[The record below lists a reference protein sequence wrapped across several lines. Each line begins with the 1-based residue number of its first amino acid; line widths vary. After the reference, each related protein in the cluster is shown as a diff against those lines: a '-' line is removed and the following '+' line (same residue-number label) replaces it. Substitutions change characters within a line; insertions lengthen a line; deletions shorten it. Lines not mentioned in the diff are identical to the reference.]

1 VSKKAP
7 LIKQKYIMD
16 DEYFS
21 EEELSDSDSDSLSL
35 QESTNETQF
44 SNQYKNHQIET
55 LKQLRK
61 CLNEN
66 KILKHRLVI
75 ENELD
80 KFTTA
85 DDYRTPNAIMLPLR
99 DQSTSTLAETTTTTT
114 ATTTNHLNNNTAAAS
129 KPVIQT
135 PKQNNNLIS
144 TSLEVESKEE
154 TSRKVVI
161 NTHTD
166 GIFKSLKHDKS
177 VQVNMTKSL
186 NGPGGGGGDVKA
198 GKKKEE
204 ADNSKMLI
212 VENVVEEVASP
223 VKQPPAPVRMMN
235 SQKVDLHETACQ
247 TEENYADK
255 EKILELNGI
264 VESQKQKFE
273 RDLKS
278 IQIKCDEAQ
287 NKVITNRY
295 LQYIK

>member
-1 VSKKAP
+1 
-7 LIKQKYIMD
+7 MD

-35 QESTNETQF
+35 QESTNEAHF

-75 ENELD
+75 VEAELE
-80 KFTTA
+80 KFTTT
-85 DDYRTPNAIMLPLR
+85 DYRTPNAIILPLR
-99 DQSTSTLAETTTTTT
+99 DQSTSTLGET
-114 ATTTNHLNNNTAAAS
+114 TTTNHLNNNTAS
-129 KPVIQT
+129 NKPVIQT

-144 TSLEVESKEE
+144 TSLEVDSKEE
-154 TSRKVVI
+154 QSRKVVI
-161 NTHTD
+161 NTD
-166 GIFKSLKHDKS
+166 GIFKSMKHDKS
-177 VQVNMTKSL
+177 VQVNMTTKGL
-186 NGPGGGGGDVKA
+186 NGGDVVRNKDSE
-198 GKKKEE
+198 KKE
-204 ADNSKMLI
+204 ADNRKILI

-223 VKQPPAPVRMMN
+223 VKPPPPPPPPVMMVI
-235 SQKVDLHETACQ
+235 SAKVDLHESACQ

-264 VESQKQKFE
+264 VESQKEKFE
-273 RDLKS
+273 SDLKS

-287 NKVITNRY
+287 NEVIT
-295 LQYIK
+295 